1 MSRRIV
7 PPPESTHR
15 AATVP
20 AVVDNRCEHA
30 EAMGL
35 RINSV
40 RWGRPAAHRWRCRR
54 RIRRLRRLR
63 LVGHTYRIRRHPRF
77 RSHLLV
83 TLLLDLNTRA
93 KIWLGS

>member
-35 RINSV
+35 RINSAMGEARGAPV
-40 RWGRPAAHRWRCRR
+40 AVLPPHSPSPPPPSVWPH
-54 RIRRLRRLR
+54 
-63 LVGHTYRIRRHPRF
+63 VSHPPPPPIPEP
-77 RSHLLV
+77 SS
-83 TLLLDLNTRA
+83 
-93 KIWLGS
+93 W